1 MAAAIYAH
9 GVPPTMG
16 ALDALL
22 MQEWKKEVW
31 RSYQAEGTRAMLAF
45 FGAKDV
51 RRYEDIIAP
60 PEPEL
65 TKVQIAERRKRLLE
79 GLRGD

>member
-1 MAAAIYAH
+1 MS
-9 GVPPTMG
+9 
-16 ALDALL
+16 ALDAMLTQGWEL
-22 MQEWKKEVW
+22 EVW
-31 RSYQAEGTRAMLAF
+31 RSSQAEGTRAMLAF

-51 RRYEDIIAP
+51 RRYEHIIAP

-65 TKVQIAERRKRLLE
+65 TRAQIAERRKRLLE